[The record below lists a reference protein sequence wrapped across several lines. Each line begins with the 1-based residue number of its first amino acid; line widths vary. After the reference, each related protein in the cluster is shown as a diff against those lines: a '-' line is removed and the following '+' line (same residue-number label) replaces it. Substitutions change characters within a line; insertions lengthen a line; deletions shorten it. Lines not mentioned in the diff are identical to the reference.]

1 MTQSQHP
8 SGGKPA
14 ARRAGSVA
22 LKPAAPT
29 PEKAG
34 QAANCQALEHIPN
47 IGPSLAEDLRQIGI
61 RHPRDLLNK
70 DAFVLYQQ
78 LCAATGQRH
87 DPCVLDTFMA
97 ATDFMRGAPAA
108 PWWHYTAH
116 RKALY
121 GQIEGSADSAD
132 SGLSGVSGVSDSAGP
147 GADDAANAGVPMGPV
162 MKKSP
167 PP

>member
-1 MTQSQHP
+1 MNAPMTQPQDPGS
-8 SGGKPA
+8 SSKLA
-14 ARRAGSVA
+14 ARLAKSAA
-22 LKPAAPT
+22 LKFPALKSG
-29 PEKAG
+29 KAS
-34 QAANCQALEHIPN
+34 QASECQTLEQIPN

-61 RHPRDLLNK
+61 RHPRELVNK

-97 ATDFMRGAPAA
+97 ATDFMRGAAAA

-121 GQIEGSADSAD
+121 GQIEGSAG
-132 SGLSGVSGVSDSAGP
+132 SGPAGP
-147 GADDAANAGVPMGPV
+147 TTGPTHAPAQAGKP
-162 MKKSP
+162 
-167 PP
+167 

>member
-1 MTQSQHP
+1 MTHSQHP
-8 SGGKPA
+8 RGGKPT
-14 ARRAGSVA
+14 ARQARSAA
-22 LKPAAPT
+22 LKPAAK

-34 QAANCQALEHIPN
+34 EAANCQVLEHIPN

-116 RKALY
+116 RKALF
-121 GQIEGSADSAD
+121 GQIEGT
-132 SGLSGVSGVSDSAGP
+132 AGP
-147 GADDAANAGVPMGPV
+147 GPASLGATSPGLGCPDAGAGAGEQA
-162 MKKSP
+162 MKKRP

>member
-1 MTQSQHP
+1 MNPPMTHSQDS
-8 SGGKPA
+8 SGGKLA
-14 ARRAGSVA
+14 AKLAKSMA
-22 LKPAAPT
+22 LKSAALKSG
-29 PEKAG
+29 KAG
-34 QAANCQALEHIPN
+34 RAADCQALEQIPN

-61 RHPRDLLNK
+61 RHPRDLVNK

-121 GQIEGSADSAD
+121 GQIEGSGGDSTAK
-132 SGLSGVSGVSDSAGP
+132 AQ
-147 GADDAANAGVPMGPV
+147 VPMEAPV
-162 MKKSP
+162 KKPSP
-167 PP
+167 P

>member
-1 MTQSQHP
+1 MHTPMTQSQD
-8 SGGKPA
+8 SGASKLA
-14 ARRAGSVA
+14 ARLAKAATLKSAA
-22 LKPAAPT
+22 LKT
-29 PEKAG
+29 GKASR
-34 QAANCQALEHIPN
+34 ATECQALEQIPN
-47 IGPSLAEDLRQIGI
+47 IGPTLAEDLRQIGI
-61 RHPRDLLNK
+61 RHPRDLVNK

-121 GQIEGSADSAD
+121 GQIEG
-132 SGLSGVSGVSDSAGP
+132 AGEQ
-147 GADDAANAGVPMGPV
+147 A
-162 MKKSP
+162 MKKRP

>member
-1 MTQSQHP
+1 MTHSQD
-8 SGGKPA
+8 SSASKLA
-14 ARRAGSVA
+14 ARLAKSVA
-22 LKPAAPT
+22 LKAAALKSG
-29 PEKAG
+29 KAS
-34 QAANCQALEHIPN
+34 QATDCQALEQIPN
-47 IGPSLAEDLRQIGI
+47 IGQSLAEDLRQIGI
-61 RHPRDLLNK
+61 HHPRDLIHK

-121 GQIEGSADSAD
+121 GQIEGTGVSGSADSA
-132 SGLSGVSGVSDSAGP
+132 SGGT
-147 GADDAANAGVPMGPV
+147 ANAQVPMGLG
-162 MKKSP
+162 MKKP
-167 PP
+167 PPP